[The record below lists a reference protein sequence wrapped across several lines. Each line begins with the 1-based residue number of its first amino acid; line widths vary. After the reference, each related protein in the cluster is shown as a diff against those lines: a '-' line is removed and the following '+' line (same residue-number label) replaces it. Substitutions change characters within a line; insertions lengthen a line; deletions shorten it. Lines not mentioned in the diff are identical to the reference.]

1 MDQNNTPAPSIP
13 LWQTIVF
20 TLLALVVFLFAQTSA
35 LQHYTDSQVA
45 NFPEMDRTALLK
57 LMSSDATAVS
67 IVSIVGGIVATAFL
81 LLVIHLRGLPIKQY
95 LSVQAFSKRDL
106 INWQL
111 VMIGFIALAGV
122 DLSPLFEVVGVRLIV
137 MIFGVAALFTLLLTR
152 WFFAIGAR
160 GEIKRQQK
168 TAARHMQ

>member
-1 MDQNNTPAPSIP
+1 MPLRPLILRYLMVMMACIVALIAMDLIAFHLFGYDLGSGTTI
-13 LWQTIVF
+13 LTTIVPAMDAGQRF
-20 TLLALVVFLFAQTSA
+20 ARETMRGPEPGESWRISRVLWLCGMGLSGFLAAA
-35 LQHYTDSQVA
+35 
-45 NFPEMDRTALLK
+45 
-57 LMSSDATAVS
+57 
-67 IVSIVGGIVATAFL
+67 I
-81 LLVIHLRGLPIKQY
+81 
-95 LSVQAFSKRDL
+95 
-106 INWQL
+106 
-111 VMIGFIALAGV
+111 IALAGV